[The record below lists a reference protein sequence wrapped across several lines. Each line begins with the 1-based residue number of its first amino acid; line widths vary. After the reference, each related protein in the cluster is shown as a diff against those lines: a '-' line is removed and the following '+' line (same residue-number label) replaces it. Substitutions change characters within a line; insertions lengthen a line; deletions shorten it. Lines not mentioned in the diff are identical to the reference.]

1 MTRPVDP
8 VGSIGGP
15 DRIAGGE
22 DRRRAPR
29 RQADRRALDA
39 SRAPALS
46 GDTPPEPAAHAPGPA
61 GDASV
66 FAAQM
71 LGQGGQ
77 KRGLKGGAEVLDA
90 ARSTYLGAQYSGAD
104 DRRPKPGRA
113 RDDDV

>member
-8 VGSIGGP
+8 VGSITGVSRADP
-15 DRIAGGE
+15 E
-22 DRRRAPR
+22 RRRGPR
-29 RQADRRALDA
+29 RQSDRRALDA
-39 SRAPALS
+39 SRAPALTA
-46 GDTPPEPAAHAPGPA
+46 DAAEPAPAHTPGPA
-61 GDASV
+61 GDAAL

-90 ARSTYLGAQYSGAD
+90 ARSTYLGAQFSGAD
-104 DRRPKPGRA
+104 DRRPKPGGA